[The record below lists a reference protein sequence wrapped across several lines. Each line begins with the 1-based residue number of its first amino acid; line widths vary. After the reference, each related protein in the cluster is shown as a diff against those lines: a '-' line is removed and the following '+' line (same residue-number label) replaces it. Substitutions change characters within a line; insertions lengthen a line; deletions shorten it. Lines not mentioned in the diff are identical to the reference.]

1 MRDPFGR
8 PITYLRLAVTDRC
21 NLRCRYC
28 VPEECGP
35 AGGAVLS
42 GEALVEIARQAVLC
56 GVKKI
61 RLTGGEPLV
70 RRDIAALCRSIAD
83 LEGLEELCITTNGTA
98 LETLA
103 GPLREAGV
111 DRLNVSLDSLR
122 PQRYAALTRG
132 GRLEDVLEGLRAAE
146 RAGFTGTKLNVV
158 LLRGVNQDEIPDF
171 VDLTRRFPLEV
182 RFIELMPMVEGAP
195 GYFLP
200 AGEVLQQCPD
210 LVPAGSGGVARRYR
224 LPGAP
229 GLAGLITPMSCR
241 FCAECDRI
249 RVTADG
255 MLKPCLHS
263 EREIDLR
270 GLTGEALRQAI
281 ASGAAAKPERHYL
294 AETGHSEA
302 GRTMN
307 RIGG

>member
-132 GRLEDVLEGLRAAE
+132 GRL
-146 RAGFTGTKLNVV
+146 
-158 LLRGVNQDEIPDF
+158 GVNQDEIPDF

-182 RFIELMPMVEGAP
+182 RFIELMPIGEGAR
-195 GYFLP
+195 GDFLP
-200 AGEVLQQCPD
+200 AGEVLRQCPD
-210 LVPAGSGGVARRYR
+210 LVPAGTGGVARQYR

-229 GLAGLITPMSCR
+229 GLVGLITPMSCR
-241 FCAECDRI
+241 FCGSCDRI

-281 ASGAAAKPERHYL
+281 AAGAAAKPERHYL
-294 AETGHSEA
+294 AETGHSGA

>member
-1 MRDPFGR
+1 MLF
-8 PITYLRLAVTDRC
+8 
-21 NLRCRYC
+21 
-28 VPEECGP
+28 
-35 AGGAVLS
+35 
-42 GEALVEIARQAVLC
+42 
-56 GVKKI
+56 
-61 RLTGGEPLV
+61 
-70 RRDIAALCRSIAD
+70 RS
-83 LEGLEELCITTNGTA
+83 
-98 LETLA
+98 
-103 GPLREAGV
+103 
-111 DRLNVSLDSLR
+111 
-122 PQRYAALTRG
+122 
-132 GRLEDVLEGLRAAE
+132 
-146 RAGFTGTKLNVV
+146 
-158 LLRGVNQDEIPDF
+158 
-171 VDLTRRFPLEV
+171 
-182 RFIELMPMVEGAP
+182 
-195 GYFLP
+195 
-200 AGEVLQQCPD
+200 LQQCPD

-241 FCAECDRI
+241 FCADCDRI

-294 AETGHSEA
+294 AETGHSGA